1 MIDRADWYVAIKMLW
16 YDFDSM
22 GLEYRGYF
30 VLSSW
35 SYSSWCCLQE
45 ALVSVN
51 WWLYLRIPY
60 L

>member
-1 MIDRADWYVAIKMLW
+1 MIDRVDWYVAIKMLW

-35 SYSSWCCLQE
+35 SYSCWCCFQE
-45 ALVSVN
+45 ALDIS
-51 WWLYLRIPY
+51 
-60 L
+60 